1 MQHDETI
8 TAAEYTY
15 TVLLQ
20 PEPEGGY
27 TVTCPALPGLVTY
40 GETLEEARS
49 MAADAIRGISNACVR
64 TASRS
69 PRAIPAIMEEVSR
82 VLAGE
87 QKIGSEMRL
96 ASRNE
101 SMGFAKRTRKN
112 LQHIEKAFDAG
123 HDVHVVTQ
131 IVNSLLGLAVF
142 LWENHLNEV
151 VKATSLA
158 ELERQGWP
166 RWKITKGSSATLGS

>member
-101 SMGFAKRTRKN
+101 SMVSLRGREKTFSILKKRSM
-112 LQHIEKAFDAG
+112 Q
-123 HDVHVVTQ
+123 
-131 IVNSLLGLAVF
+131 
-142 LWENHLNEV
+142 
-151 VKATSLA
+151 AT
-158 ELERQGWP
+158 
-166 RWKITKGSSATLGS
+166 TCM